1 MDLSELK
8 AILHAASFYPVHVED
23 DVDEV
28 RGLKFKGSLDEYL
41 DAVRVLD
48 KKVIF
53 IASQEFNEDDF
64 QSEFKGRTY
73 DDEEEKFQYEVEE
86 IDLCEINPAFKK
98 FKERIGQVCIF
109 KLSSSISEESLTFYI
124 QADWWDEF
132 SIIYNETVYTV
143 VEDKTAIQERI
154 KVAQKEKSKELIK
167 TIHELRHDKDFAG
180 LRTQRA
186 MLAYAKEKVPEVE
199 NISPSILRKE
209 IQALYDKLRG

>member
-1 MDLSELK
+1 
-8 AILHAASFYPVHVED
+8 
-23 DVDEV
+23 VDEV
-28 RGLKFKGSLDEYL
+28 RGLKFKGSLEEYL

-53 IASQEFNEDDF
+53 IATQEFNEDDF

-73 DDEEEKFQYEVEE
+73 DDEEEKLQYEVEA
-86 IDLCEINPAFKK
+86 IDLCEINPAFEK

-132 SIIYNETVYTV
+132 SIIHNETVYTV

-167 TIHELRHDKDFAG
+167 TIHELRHDKDFVG

-186 MLAYAKEKVPEVE
+186 MLAYAKEKIPEVE